1 MDHKNINNALQASVQ
16 ELSTKF
22 SEEIISK
29 NLLAV
34 QLVEVNQKNE
44 LLTQQNA
51 ELQARISEL
60 ESLLDEQT
68 KPAIK
73 E

>member
-1 MDHKNINNALQASVQ
+1 MDQKNINNALQASVQ

-34 QLVEVNQKNE
+34 QLVEANQKKE

>member
-1 MDHKNINNALQASVQ
+1 MDQKNINNALQASVQ
-16 ELSTKF
+16 ELSNRF

-34 QLVEVNQKNE
+34 QLVEANQKNE

>member
-1 MDHKNINNALQASVQ
+1 MDQKNINNALQASVQ

-22 SEEIISK
+22 SEEIVSK

-34 QLVEVNQKNE
+34 QLVEANQKNQ

>member
-1 MDHKNINNALQASVQ
+1 MDQKNINNALQASVQ
-16 ELSTKF
+16 ELSNRF

-34 QLVEVNQKNE
+34 QLVEANQKNE

-51 ELQARISEL
+51 ELRARISEL

-68 KPAIK
+68 KPTIK

>member
-1 MDHKNINNALQASVQ
+1 MDQKNINNALQASVQ

-34 QLVEVNQKNE
+34 QLVEANQKNE

-68 KPAIK
+68 KPAMK

>member
-1 MDHKNINNALQASVQ
+1 MDQKNINNALQASVQ
-16 ELSTKF
+16 ELSNKF

-34 QLVEVNQKNE
+34 QLVDANQKNE

-68 KPAIK
+68 KPAMK

>member
-1 MDHKNINNALQASVQ
+1 MDQKNINNTLQASVQ
-16 ELSTKF
+16 DLSTKF

-34 QLVEVNQKNE
+34 QLVEANQKNE

>member
-1 MDHKNINNALQASVQ
+1 MDQKNINSALQASAQ

-34 QLVEVNQKNE
+34 QLVEANQKNE

-68 KPAIK
+68 KPAMK

>member
-1 MDHKNINNALQASVQ
+1 MDQKNINNALQASAQ

-34 QLVEVNQKNE
+34 QLVEANQKNE

>member
-1 MDHKNINNALQASVQ
+1 MDQKNINNALQASVQ

-22 SEEIISK
+22 SEEIVSK

-34 QLVEVNQKNE
+34 QLVEANQKNE

>member
-1 MDHKNINNALQASVQ
+1 MEQKNINNALQASVQ

-34 QLVEVNQKNE
+34 QLVEANQKNE

>member
-1 MDHKNINNALQASVQ
+1 MDQKNINNALQASVQ
-16 ELSTKF
+16 DLSTKF

-34 QLVEVNQKNE
+34 QLVEANQKNE

>member
-1 MDHKNINNALQASVQ
+1 MDQKNINSALQASAQ

-34 QLVEVNQKNE
+34 QLVEANQKNE

-51 ELQARISEL
+51 ELQAKISEL

-68 KPAIK
+68 KPAMK

>member
-1 MDHKNINNALQASVQ
+1 MDQKNINNALQVSVQ
-16 ELSTKF
+16 EMSNKF

-34 QLVEVNQKNE
+34 QLVEANQKNE

-68 KPAIK
+68 KPVIK

>member
-1 MDHKNINNALQASVQ
+1 MDQKNINNALQASVQ
-16 ELSTKF
+16 ELSNKF

-34 QLVEVNQKNE
+34 QLVEANQKNE